1 MRNALIGASALVLAA
16 AVAGCQSESKSDMDS
31 GGASARTSSGSASSG
46 GYDRSSS
53 SSSGGYDR
61 SSPDRTSSQAR
72 PAADT
77 ANSPAAAAPESG
89 AAVGSATE
97 QQATK
102 LLDETMTYIKENKLD
117 LAEKSLTA
125 AEKLKP
131 QLPTSYGPRID
142 QARTALDAAKKT
154 GLIGR

>member
-1 MRNALIGASALVLAA
+1 MRNAFIGASALVLAA
-16 AVAGCQSESKSDMDS
+16 AVAGCQSESKSDMGEGS
-31 GGASARTSSGSASSG
+31 ASAARTSG
-46 GYDRSSS
+46 S

-61 SSPDRTSSQAR
+61 TSPDRTSSQAR

-77 ANSPAAAAPESG
+77 ANNAAAAASESG
-89 AAVGSATE
+89 AAVGTATE

-131 QLPTSYGPRID
+131 QLPTSYAPRID
-142 QARTALDAAKKT
+142 QARTALDAAKRT
-154 GLIGR
+154 GLLGR

>member
-1 MRNALIGASALVLAA
+1 MRNALIAASALVLAA
-16 AVAGCQSESKSDMDS
+16 GVAGCQSESKSDMGDGS
-31 GGASARTSSGSASSG
+31 ASAARTSSGSA
-46 GYDRSSS
+46 
-53 SSSGGYDR
+53 SSGGYDR

-72 PAADT
+72 PAAADT
-77 ANSPAAAAPESG
+77 TDRAAAAASESG
-89 AAVGSATE
+89 AAAGTATE